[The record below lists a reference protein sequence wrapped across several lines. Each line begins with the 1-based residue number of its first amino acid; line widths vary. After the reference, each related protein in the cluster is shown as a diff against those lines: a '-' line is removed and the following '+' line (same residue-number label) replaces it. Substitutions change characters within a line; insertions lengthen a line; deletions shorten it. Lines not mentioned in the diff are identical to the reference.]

1 MVRSRWP
8 DGECIIADLPNDN
21 ARLLLVIDMYE
32 RNSEQL
38 ISTGRFMWRLVRH
51 GLYVIGILTLSA
63 LVGVAGFMVIE
74 GYDFED
80 ALLHATHILAGLG
93 IIELPKSYA
102 GRLFVVLFG
111 LYASLFFI
119 AAFSIISAPVIHRLL
134 HKLHLDD
141 AD

>member
-1 MVRSRWP
+1 M
-8 DGECIIADLPNDN
+8 PNGT

-32 RNSEQL
+32 RISDQL
-38 ISTGRFMWRLVRH
+38 ISTKRFVWRLVRH
-51 GLYVIGILTLSA
+51 GLYIISILTLSA
-63 LVGVAGFMVIE
+63 LVGAAGFMLLV
-74 GYDFED
+74 GYGFQD

-93 IIELPKSYA
+93 IIQLPESYA

-119 AAFSIISAPVIHRLL
+119 AAFSIISAPVIHRVL

-141 AD
+141 AS